1 MAQFNTRTRLVN
13 PSKSSEL
20 VEMVTISDGYGGVI
34 TSFDTSSSF
43 ERIPTLETVTDGGKI
58 SAGSKSVTI
67 TNTGL
72 LSGILLGAKFI
83 SEASVTFSVVG
94 TGTIAEIE
102 YDATG
107 TSFLITR
114 LV

>member
-20 VEMVTISDGYGGVI
+20 VEMVTISDGYGRVI
-34 TSFDTSSSF
+34 TNFGSIPSC
-43 ERIPTLETVTDGGKI
+43 ERVATLETVTDGGKI

-67 TNTGL
+67 TNIGS
-72 LSGILLGAKFI
+72 LSGILLGSKFI
-83 SEASVTFSVVG
+83 SGASITFSAGG
-94 TGTIAEIE
+94 TDTIAAIE

-107 TSFLITR
+107 TSFLIAR